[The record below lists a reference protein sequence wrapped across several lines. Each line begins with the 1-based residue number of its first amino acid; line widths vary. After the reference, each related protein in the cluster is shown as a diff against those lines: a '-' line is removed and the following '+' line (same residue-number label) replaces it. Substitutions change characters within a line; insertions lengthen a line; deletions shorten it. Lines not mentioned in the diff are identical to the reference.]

1 MYVCLVHIYIYIELV
16 FDFCTDP
23 QTSVDRNKLK
33 LGMLQSMSKA
43 RKDGCSLKV
52 RYGKVL
58 LCGASG
64 AGKSNFLNLLM
75 EDEFQED
82 HNPTQVV
89 KPQQVAAMK
98 TTVFKNDNTQKIV
111 FEKMDIDK
119 EIDQL
124 TRHLPMQCINPEY
137 RPADEN
143 SPPELEIQ
151 RSCTIPEIIISDKS
165 ANSVEVVASKCD
177 ETWDVL
183 TFMDTGGQ
191 PRRINMLPA
200 LNSFAM
206 ITFIVHKLAAGK
218 NSLNKKVEVKR
229 GNRSEDAPEYA
240 EYTYNQLIKTLMSYA
255 SSLLLPDKEF
265 LNDYKTCPESC
276 VRGKWISLIS
286 IIGTHSDN
294 VSENDIK
301 EIDKDL
307 SEMLKVSHAKNIK
320 PELNKKYSYLVPVD
334 SKLQGINA
342 SANDREKVAADKAYR
357 KFTNPSRIRHHIHN
371 LLTKQDTY
379 DVPIQW
385 ILLEL
390 HMRKVCKDREDCSLM
405 TYEEIVKISENKNL
419 GGENEVN
426 KALTFHHLFGVLLYF
441 DFEIERRS
449 KLIIVNH
456 QWLYDKLTVMV
467 ENLETGI
474 GEQFE
479 DKKRG
484 IIDET
489 LLDELKLDISSDMKK
504 SEIYIIDNPNKY
516 FLELLQHLRIIAP
529 LKIKPFVQYFMPS
542 LCSSCDLTKVQ
553 NKIPGVSEF
562 IIKAKWENSEPF
574 LFLCKLP
581 DLQLELFD
589 KKYNELFPRGIF
601 NFLVVQLMQ
610 SKEWKPYGQLYD
622 NLVSFNIEETGR
634 IVTLI
639 DRIFCLEVQLT
650 RHEAGNPSV
659 DDGIFITLRDAIVD
673 AFYEVT
679 NANALNISIKLNCGF
694 WCKERECCA
703 NVKEDHIFLL
713 KGKPLSY
720 CTHGVPTKL
729 ITPHMVWFE
738 TFKVCTVFKN
748 CNWALTIVI
757 YLNIKPCAKMH
768 TCAVR
773 STNKSK
779 IIVLQIDEMHG

>member
-1 MYVCLVHIYIYIELV
+1 MYVCLIHIFIFRIG
-16 FDFCTDP
+16 FNFCADP
-23 QTSVDRNKLK
+23 LDRNELK
-33 LGMLQSMSKA
+33 LGILQSMSKA

-89 KPQQVAAMK
+89 KPHQVTAMK
-98 TTVFKNDNTQKIV
+98 TTVSKYDNTQKIV

-119 EIDQL
+119 EIEQL
-124 TRHLPMQCINPEY
+124 TRHLPKQYIKPEY
-137 RPADEN
+137 KSGDEN

-151 RSCTIPEIIISDKS
+151 KSCTIPENIISDKF
-165 ANSVEVVASKCD
+165 ANSVEVVASQSDK
-177 ETWDVL
+177 TWDVL
-183 TFMDTGGQ
+183 TFVDTGGQ
-191 PRRINMLPA
+191 PRLINMLPA

-218 NSLNKKVEVKR
+218 NSLKKKVEVQR
-229 GNRSEDAPEYA
+229 GDRSEGVPEYA

-276 VRGKWISLIS
+276 VREKWISLIS
-286 IIGTHSDN
+286 IIGTHSDD

-301 EIDKDL
+301 EIDNDL
-307 SEMLKVSHAKNIK
+307 SEMKKVSYAKNIK
-320 PELNKKYSYLVPVD
+320 PELNKKYGYLVPVD

-342 SANDREKVAADKAYR
+342 SADDRKKVAADKTYT
-357 KFTNPSRIRHHIHN
+357 KFTDPSRIRHHIHN
-371 LLTKQDTY
+371 LLNRQDTY

-390 HMRKVCKDREDCSLM
+390 HMRKVCEDRENCSLM

-419 GGENEVN
+419 GGENDVN

-441 DFEIERRS
+441 DFEIEGRS

-474 GEQFE
+474 GEQFD

-489 LLDELKLDISSDMKK
+489 LLDKLKLDISSDLKK
-504 SEIYIIDNPNKY
+504 SEINAIDNPNKY

-529 LKIKPFVQYFMPS
+529 LKIKSMGQYFMPS
-542 LCSSCDLTKVQ
+542 LCSSCDLTKVP
-553 NKIPGVSEF
+553 NIIPGTNKF
-562 IIKAKWENSEPF
+562 IIEAKEENSEPF

-581 DLQLELFD
+581 NLQLGLSD
-589 KKYNELFPRGIF
+589 KKYYGSFPRGIF

-610 SKEWKPYGQLYD
+610 SKKWEPYGESYD

-634 IVTLI
+634 IITLI
-639 DRIFCLEVQLT
+639 DRIFCLEVQVT
-650 RHEAGNPSV
+650 RHKAGNDSV
-659 DDGIFITLRDAIVD
+659 DDGIFITIRNAIVD
-673 AFYEVT
+673 AFDEVT
-679 NANALNISIKLNCGF
+679 NTNVLNISIKLNFGF
-694 WCKERECCA
+694 WCKDSESCA

-713 KGKPLSY
+713 KGNPLSY
-720 CTHGVPTKL
+720 CTHGVPTRL

-738 TFKVCTVFKN
+738 TFKVCTVFKYFN
-748 CNWALTIVI
+748 HALTTVV
-757 YLNIKPCAKMH
+757 YLNVNLCAKMR
-768 TCAVR
+768 TGACAGW

-779 IIVLQIDEMHG
+779 IIHL